1 MLKSLGT
8 MAATEDCKYILISTQ
23 INTVYSYSIYDTLPY
38 IVDSS
43 RRSFHHG
50 NLPLERQPFRLGKR
64 AIFISRDYRRHYSPV
79 HPVIHCRTGLEPGH
93 LELLLLRKW
102 LVVLSRA
109 R

>member
-1 MLKSLGT
+1 
-8 MAATEDCKYILISTQ
+8 MATYHSNDSRFGMAHLPSA
-23 INTVYSYSIYDTLPY
+23 VTL
-38 IVDSS
+38 
-43 RRSFHHG
+43 
-50 NLPLERQPFRLGKR
+50 RLGKR

-102 LVVLSRA
+102 LVVLSKA